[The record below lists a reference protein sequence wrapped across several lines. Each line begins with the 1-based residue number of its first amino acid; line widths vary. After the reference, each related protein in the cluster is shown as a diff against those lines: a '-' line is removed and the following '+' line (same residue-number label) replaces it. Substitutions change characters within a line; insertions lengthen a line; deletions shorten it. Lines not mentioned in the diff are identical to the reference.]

1 MRRRT
6 DQPVRAGAAPSDVQ
20 DGTTARVQPKRGWIS
35 APITLA
41 LAPLLAV
48 QIVGASFFI
57 FRTLAD
63 LFAWSSPIIPWT
75 YFELMELLASL
86 GMVGGVIA
94 TVLLLLPN
102 LKRMHRVQEQLDAAA
117 GQLQV
122 YIEKLFEE
130 WALTDSERD
139 VALLVI
145 KGFSNGEISAYR
157 KTSESTTKSQ
167 VSAIFRK
174 SGLSNR
180 QQLVSMVVDDLLDAL
195 DL

>member
-1 MRRRT
+1 MTRHAVPPLRDAAPPPAPPDRTATRRR
-6 DQPVRAGAAPSDVQ
+6 RKG
-20 DGTTARVQPKRGWIS
+20 GWTTL
-35 APITLA
+35 PITLA

-48 QIVGASFFI
+48 QIVGAAFFI

-63 LFAWSSPIIPWT
+63 LFAWSSPIIPWA
-75 YFELMELLASL
+75 YFELLEVIASL

-102 LKRMHRVQEQLDAAA
+102 LRRMHRVQEQLDAAA

-122 YIEKLFEE
+122 HIERLFDQ
-130 WALTDSERD
+130 WALTESERD

-145 KGFSNGEISAYR
+145 KGFSNGEISTYR

-180 QQLVSMVVDDLLDAL
+180 QQLVSLVVEDLLDAIGR
-195 DL
+195 